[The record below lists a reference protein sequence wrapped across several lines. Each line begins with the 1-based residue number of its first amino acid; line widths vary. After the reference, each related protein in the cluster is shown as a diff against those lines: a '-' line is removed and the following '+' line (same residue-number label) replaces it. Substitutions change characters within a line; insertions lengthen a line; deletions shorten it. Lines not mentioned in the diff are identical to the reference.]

1 MRFDALCGPPA
12 CHHRPG
18 ICSEGVHQ
26 TYPASNGI
34 DACVGVLGVSVG
46 EVAQVDACRQLPSC
60 RQLPV
65 QQESQI
71 DIGIDLRTDDLITVI
86 IVFII
91 RMPPE

>member
-1 MRFDALCGPPA
+1 MRCVVRLPVITVPAFALKVCT
-12 CHHRPG
+12 RP
-18 ICSEGVHQ
+18 IL
-26 TYPASNGI
+26 ASNGI

-71 DIGIDLRTDDLITVI
+71 DIGIDL
-86 IVFII
+86 
-91 RMPPE
+91 